1 MKKVNYKGVEL
12 EAYDSSTVTSYNRV
26 GECQI
31 EFKVVYGL
39 DGLTFLSLEEVDK
52 YLVKQRVIEEY
63 KGVKIYRAM
72 PMSKNSVVYG
82 SRCSIVAYDTINE
95 VKASIDI
102 HLLGRDGIL
111 NFLKKET
118 VFDAQNVKSE
128 SKTIIE
134 NEIPNQLSVSD
145 NRLAIRMLNSVS
157 EIISEIERDN
167 EDMIELNLNEL
178 KTRVSQFEKVFYD
191 NKQKGMYR

>member
-82 SRCSIVAYDTINE
+82 SKCSVNTYDSINE
-95 VKASIDI
+95 VRISIDLYNFKHKI
-102 HLLGRDGIL
+102 LLDA
-111 NFLKKET
+111 NKTFT
-118 VFDAQNVKSE
+118 FDAQKHNPEFKMEVK
-128 SKTIIE
+128 IE
-134 NEIPNQLSVSD
+134 NDNCNCKSD

-178 KTRVSQFEKVFYD
+178 KTRLSQFEKVFYD

>member
-12 EAYDSSTVTSYNRV
+12 EAYDSSTVTSYNKF
-26 GECQI
+26 GECKI
-31 EFKVVYGL
+31 EFNVVYRL
-39 DGLTFLSLEEVDK
+39 DRLTFLSLEEVDK
-52 YLVKQRVIEEY
+52 YLRKQRVIEEY

-72 PMSKNSVVYG
+72 PMSKNSAVYG
-82 SRCSIVAYDTINE
+82 SKCSTVAYDTINE
-95 VKASIDI
+95 VKASIDMCNYL
-102 HLLGRDGIL
+102 HVQTD
-111 NFLKKET
+111 NLKKT
-118 VFDAQNVKSE
+118 LSPCKNDN
-128 SKTIIE
+128 SKLKTKNE
-134 NEIPNQLSVSD
+134 NDFPNCTSD

-178 KTRVSQFEKVFYD
+178 KTRVSQFEKVFYN

>member
-12 EAYDSSTVTSYNRV
+12 EVHDSSNVTSYNKL
-26 GECQI
+26 GECKI
-31 EFKVVYGL
+31 EFNVVYRL
-39 DGLTFLSLEEVDK
+39 DRLTFLSLDEVDK

-63 KGVKIYRAM
+63 KGVRIYRAM
-72 PMSKNSVVYG
+72 PMSKDSVVYG
-82 SRCSIVAYDTINE
+82 SNCSTVAYDAIDE
-95 VKASIDI
+95 VKVSIDMY
-102 HLLGRDGIL
+102 
-111 NFLKKET
+111 NFKHNARIST
-118 VFDAQNVKSE
+118 VNKTLSFDFQNVKQE
-128 SKTIIE
+128 SKMEVKIE
-134 NEIPNQLSVSD
+134 NDNCNCKSD

-178 KTRVSQFEKVFYD
+178 KTRLSQFEKLFYD